1 MKNLKTVA
9 LMLIFAAVMF
19 ASQAQ
24 AKVDVIEQYT
34 NALMTGDVPTLEK
47 LLAPNFWDIYP
58 NGHIADKEHFLED
71 IRAKKLVINRI
82 TLTNVRETK
91 VGETRLLTGNGEFR
105 GTMPYPTPEG
115 WMRYTLVV
123 ANNNG
128 KEEIVLFQ
136 ATPVVATKECE
147 DGNCRI
153 K

>member
-1 MKNLKTVA
+1 MRKFKVFA
-9 LMLIFAAVMF
+9 LMVVFSAMLI

-34 NALMTGDVPTLEK
+34 NALMTGDVAVLEK
-47 LLAPNFWDIYP
+47 LLAPNYWNISP
-58 NGHIADKEHFLED
+58 NGHISDKEHFLED
-71 IRAKKLVINRI
+71 IRTKKLAINRM

-91 VGETRLLTGNGEFR
+91 VGETRLMTGNGEFR
-105 GTMPYPTPEG
+105 GKTPYPTPEG

-128 KEEIVLFQ
+128 REEIVLFQ
-136 ATPVVATKECE
+136 ATPVVATKECS